1 MNVTIELDC
10 RNDLGEGP
18 VWDYPNH
25 KLMWVD
31 YNQGKVCSFHLQTKE
46 YAEVQVADTVMVA
59 IPTNRGNWILA
70 IEKQIVIY
78 DPVKRSRRKEAT
90 IVEENPDNRLND
102 GKCDGLGRLWISTM
116 SNTANIPT
124 GALYRI
130 NADLGYEKMDEP
142 FIIPNGIAWNRKSTR
157 MFIVDSQMKKIFC
170 YDFDLN
176 KGSIKNKQVL
186 IDTSSEPGLPDGMTI
201 DENDNLWVA
210 CWQGQ
215 TVCCYDTLTGA
226 LLTRIRTPAM
236 IPSSCCFG
244 GDDLSTLFITSSR
257 KYDNEENIKR
267 FPFSGGLFSVK
278 PGVRG
283 VQGSF
288 FIES

>member
-10 RNDLGEGP
+10 KNDLGEGP
-18 VWDYPNH
+18 VWDHLNR

-31 YNQGKVCSFHLQTKE
+31 YNQGKVCSYHPGSKE
-46 YAEVQVADTVMVA
+46 YMEMQVSDTVMVA
-59 IPTNRGNWILA
+59 IPTNCGNWILA
-70 IEKQIVIY
+70 INKKIVIY
-78 DPVKRSRRKEAT
+78 DPVKRSWLNEVT
-90 IVEENPDNRLND
+90 IAEKNYDNRLND
-102 GKCDGLGRLWISTM
+102 GKCDNLGRLWIGTM
-116 SNTANIPT
+116 SNSADKPT

-130 NADLGYEKMDEP
+130 NTDLSFQKMDEP
-142 FIIPNGIAWNRKSTR
+142 FIIPNGMAWNKNNTR
-157 MFIVDSQMKKIFC
+157 MFMVDSQMRKIFS
-170 YDFDLN
+170 YDFDIE

-186 IDTSSEPGLPDGMTI
+186 IDTSSEPGMPDGMTI

-226 LLTRIRTPAM
+226 LLNRIRTPAM

-244 GDDLSTLFITSSR
+244 GDDLSTLYITSSR